1 MTLGL
6 LQADAAGVAAT
17 SGRHA
22 LEACGTGAPC
32 HCTSGNSNVIYAQA
46 LSTPLIPRGINTALL
61 YKLWVVRGP
70 GGRVSAGQRATDR
83 LGSR

>member
-6 LQADAAGVAAT
+6 LQADAAGVTAT
-17 SGRHA
+17 SDRHA

-46 LSTPLIPRGINTALL
+46 LSTDMCHVA
-61 YKLWVVRGP
+61 
-70 GGRVSAGQRATDR
+70 
-83 LGSR
+83 